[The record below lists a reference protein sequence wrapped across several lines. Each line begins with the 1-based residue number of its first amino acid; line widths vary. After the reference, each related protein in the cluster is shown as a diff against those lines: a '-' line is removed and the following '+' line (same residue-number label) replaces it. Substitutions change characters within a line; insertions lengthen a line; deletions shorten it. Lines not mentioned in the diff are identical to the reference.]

1 MAQPPKLL
9 DQVRQLAR
17 FKHMSLSTEKSYVYY
32 IKDYIFF
39 HRKRHPREMGVDEV
53 RAYLTHLAV
62 DKQITASTQN
72 VALSAL
78 LFLYR
83 EVLKIDLPAIDQIEY
98 ARHSR
103 RVPVVFTGPA
113 AKSIFANVVG
123 PPHLVV
129 FNDMAEFTLSHECL
143 RLRVKDIDFDYGQI
157 TVHDGKGAKDRV
169 TMLPQSTIEPLRRQL
184 AVVKALHAQD
194 LAQGYGVS
202 MPAALD
208 HKYPRAHLDWAWQYV
223 FPAAGLTRDPRNGQL
238 HRHHL
243 LDDSI
248 QRSVKQ
254 AIKAAN
260 GAKHGGCL
268 SLRHSFA
275 THLLESGYDIRTV
288 QELLGHKDVRTT
300 QIYTHVLNRGGLAVR
315 SPLD

>member
-1 MAQPPKLL
+1 MSQPPKLL

-62 DKQITASTQN
+62 DKNITASTQN

-83 EVLKIDLPAIDQIEY
+83 EVLKIDLPAIDHIEY

-103 RVPVVFTGPA
+103 RVPVVFTRA
-113 AKSIFANVVG
+113 EVKAILSKLTG
-123 PPHLVV
+123 PPQLIASLLYGAGLRL
-129 FNDMAEFTLSHECL
+129 NECL
-143 RLRVKDIDFDYGQI
+143 RLRVKDIDFEYCQI
-157 TVHDGKGAKDRV
+157 TLHDGKGEKDRV
-169 TMLPQSTIEPLRRQL
+169 TMLPQSAIGPLRRQL
-184 AVVKALHAQD
+184 AVIKALHAQD
-194 LAQGYGVS
+194 LAQGCGVS

-208 HKYPRAHLDWAWQYV
+208 RKYPRAHLEWSWQYI
-223 FPAAGLTRDPRNGQL
+223 FPAAGLARDPRTGQL
-238 HRHHL
+238 HRHHVV
-243 LDDSI
+243 DDSI
-248 QRSVKQ
+248 QRAVKQ
-254 AIKAAN
+254 AIKEA
-260 GAKHGGCL
+260 GVDKHGGCHTF
-268 SLRHSFA
+268 RHSFA
-275 THLLESGYDIRTV
+275 THLLEAGYDIRTV
-288 QELLGHKDVRTT
+288 QELMGHKDVRTT

>member
-103 RVPVVFTGPA
+103 RVPVVFTRPE
-113 AKSIFANVVG
+113 AKAILAKLTG
-123 PPHLVV
+123 TPHLVASLLYGAGLRL
-129 FNDMAEFTLSHECL
+129 NECL

-169 TMLPQSTIEPLRRQL
+169 TMLP
-184 AVVKALHAQD
+184 
-194 LAQGYGVS
+194 
-202 MPAALD
+202 
-208 HKYPRAHLDWAWQYV
+208 
-223 FPAAGLTRDPRNGQL
+223 
-238 HRHHL
+238 
-243 LDDSI
+243 
-248 QRSVKQ
+248 
-254 AIKAAN
+254 
-260 GAKHGGCL
+260 
-268 SLRHSFA
+268 
-275 THLLESGYDIRTV
+275 
-288 QELLGHKDVRTT
+288 
-300 QIYTHVLNRGGLAVR
+300 
-315 SPLD
+315 